1 MSIARK
7 ITHYQEVLAPFGTR
21 LIAVSKTKPGENLL
35 EAYKAGQRDFGENK
49 VQELVDK
56 AEALPQDINWHM
68 IGHLQRNKVK
78 YIAPFV
84 SLIHSVDSARL
95 AAEINKQALKNNRTI
110 SCLLQVHIAD
120 EATKFGFNA
129 QELMAFLESEAFGQ
143 MENIRIIGL
152 MGMATHSPDQKQI
165 RQEFRSLKNLSNLIT
180 EKINSPKV
188 RMSELSMGM
197 TGDYQIACEE
207 GSTMV
212 RIGSAIFGD
221 RNHLKG

>member
-21 LIAVSKTKPGENLL
+21 LIAVSKTKPNENLL

-56 AEALPQDINWHM
+56 AGALPQDINWHM

-78 YIAPFV
+78 YIASFV
-84 SLIHSVDSARL
+84 SLIHSVDSTRL

-110 SCLLQVHIAD
+110 NCLLQVHIAD

-129 QELMAFLESEAFGQ
+129 QELMAFLESEALGQ

-165 RQEFRSLKNLSNLIT
+165 RQEFRSLKNLSNLIA

-188 RMSELSMGM
+188 SMSELSMGM

-207 GSTMV
+207 GSTIV

-221 RNHLKG
+221 RNH